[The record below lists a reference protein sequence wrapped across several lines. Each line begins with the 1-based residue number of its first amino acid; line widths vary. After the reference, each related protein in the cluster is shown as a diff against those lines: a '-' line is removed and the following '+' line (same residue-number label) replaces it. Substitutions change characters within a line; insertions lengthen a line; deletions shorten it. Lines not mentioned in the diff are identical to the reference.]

1 LYRTDI
7 SLTFPNKSIDIDG
20 MERPFSGFLLRGYS
34 RLQLLGTW
42 LIALLFTGILSA
54 QDARITIPKE
64 SLKDTLFE
72 KTVWHK
78 KVSHI
83 VLEEKKEKYHV
94 TLLMISPY
102 PHNYHSQNYALYYE
116 YDSMEEAY
124 HKFLWMDKF
133 LKNNGVLRIRILGSR
148 ILEETIL
155 YNGDMVP
162 VTSP

>member
-1 LYRTDI
+1 
-7 SLTFPNKSIDIDG
+7 
-20 MERPFSGFLLRGYS
+20 M
-34 RLQLLGTW
+34 W
-42 LIALLFTGILSA
+42 LSALLFTGILSA

-102 PHNYHSQNYALYYE
+102 PHNYHSRNYALYYE

-124 HKFLWMDKF
+124 RKLIWMDKF
-133 LKNNGVLRIRILGSR
+133 LKNNGVLRIKILGSR
-148 ILEETIL
+148 ILEEKIL
-155 YNGDMVP
+155 YDNP
-162 VTSP
+162 PQP